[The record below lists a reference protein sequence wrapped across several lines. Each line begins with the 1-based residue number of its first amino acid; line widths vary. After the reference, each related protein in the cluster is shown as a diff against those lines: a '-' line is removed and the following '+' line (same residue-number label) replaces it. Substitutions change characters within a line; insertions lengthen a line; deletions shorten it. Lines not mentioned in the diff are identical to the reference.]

1 MVSKGFWDTLELDK
15 YSIVSIVYYSSRNL
29 VFFKGK
35 VLLQRCHFAEMETVK
50 QIIIL
55 IAVKEMTTNYLFH
68 SLHPVHAV
76 DFLRRERG
84 SMQAKPGPT
93 LWLESSCS
101 GQGRQDWS
109 LTGSYLA

>member
-15 YSIVSIVYYSSRNL
+15 YSIVPIIHYSSRDL

-35 VLLQRCHFAEMETVK
+35 EIESCHFAEM
-50 QIIIL
+50 
-55 IAVKEMTTNYLFH
+55 IAVKEMITNYQFH

-84 SMQAKPGPT
+84 SMQVEPRPA

-101 GQGRQDWS
+101 GQGSQCW
-109 LTGSYLA
+109 